1 MDEIKVYH
9 SVWKTLI
16 TILAD
21 LLIVALGIYAIQKD
35 ITPLIAWFLVI
46 FFCFAVII
54 TAYPLV
60 KERITKHP
68 YLTIK
73 ADCVKVDN
81 RQGLEIRY
89 ADVDSFTLKRIL
101 VDGMIVVNYS
111 NEKAT
116 PEGILV
122 SDLTMKPKE
131 LLEILNERL
140 IASKKDLT

>member
-9 SVWKTLI
+9 SLWKTIL

-21 LLIVALGIYAIQKD
+21 LLIVALGVWAIQKD
-35 ITPLIAWFLVI
+35 STPVIAWFLVI
-46 FFCFAVII
+46 FFCFAALI

-60 KERITKHP
+60 KERITKQP
-68 YLTIK
+68 YLTIT
-73 ADCVKVDN
+73 DEHVKVDN
-81 RQGLEIRY
+81 RKGLEIRY

-122 SDLTMKPKE
+122 SDLTMKPEE

-140 IASKKDLT
+140 IASKKS